1 MSALREQVAVWI
13 LLAYFNNRDRFDLV
27 GNRGRRMLISLVK
40 IPRGLCV
47 RWKNNQFSFL
57 IERFSSPLDN

>member
-27 GNRGRRMLISLVK
+27 GNRVAAVCLAK
-40 IPRGLCV
+40 IPGGSKIGKIINFHSIDR
-47 RWKNNQFSFL
+47 N
-57 IERFSSPLDN
+57 

>member
-40 IPRGLCV
+40 IPMGSKIIR
-47 RWKNNQFSFL
+47 
-57 IERFSSPLDN
+57 

>member
-27 GNRGRRMLISLVK
+27 GNRGRLVK
-40 IPRGLCV
+40 IPGESKIV
-47 RWKNNQFSFL
+47 SWKNNQFSS
-57 IERFSSPLDN
+57 IDRN

>member
-27 GNRGRRMLISLVK
+27 GNRGRRMPCKDSWGIED
-40 IPRGLCV
+40 
-47 RWKNNQFSFL
+47 WKNNQFPFDRSQ
-57 IERFSSPLDN
+57 LDN